1 MVLQV
6 GQIFGTP
13 VFRGNPTFRHRL
25 HERRRL
31 EYLRIGDV
39 GVLTQP
45 IGDIDPSKEC
55 GAELRDLKLA
65 TNLQRRYELSR
76 NSWYNCLASVWN
88 RTSRAYPNADWQ
100 SFLANYRITEKFSY
114 KSVD

>member
-55 GAELRDLKLA
+55 GAGLLELKLA

-76 NSWYNCLASVWN
+76 YSWYNCLKLRMEPNFASLPE
-88 RTSRAYPNADWQ
+88 RR
-100 SFLANYRITEKFSY
+100 LAELPR
-114 KSVD
+114 